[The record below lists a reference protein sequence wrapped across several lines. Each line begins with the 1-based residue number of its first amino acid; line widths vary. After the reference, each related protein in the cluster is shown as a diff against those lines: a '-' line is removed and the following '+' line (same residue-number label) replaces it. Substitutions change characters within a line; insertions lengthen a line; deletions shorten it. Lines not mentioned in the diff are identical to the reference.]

1 MMDKPLLFDSVGAAV
16 AHIDAN
22 PSDYPH
28 LTGAGS
34 RFGDAIRRVD
44 LDDAQQTRAFLEP
57 QLLRVEQG
65 VYMIR
70 YPAVDYADIM
80 PVDTEGTIWSAGS
93 LYYSGDIAG
102 KPEWFDVAADDMP
115 YADASRTQFLQ
126 ENHMAAIGYKWNRGD
141 LERGQQLGI
150 NIIADKADAASKT
163 AERFIHKVALYGD
176 GVKFSEGFVD
186 DTAMTIVPP
195 PAGGEITAASDA
207 DSDIATINAGLQQVE
222 TDTLETYR
230 ADTVALPTTIY
241 NILSTKRLSG
251 TNVSVL
257 EYLRTNSVV
266 GNTTIRRSRHLETAA
281 SDGGPRMIFYA
292 NVPEVH
298 RFHLPGG
305 GHQFFPAW
313 QKGPFSWEVPGVMNI
328 GGYDLRIPK
337 AKVAVD
343 NGTS

>member
-1 MMDKPLLFDSVGAAV
+1 MSKHILFDSVRAAV

-22 PSDYPH
+22 PSEFPH
-28 LTGAGS
+28 LVGQSWA
-34 RFGDAIRRVD
+34 DAIKGVD
-44 LDDAQQTRAFLEP
+44 LNDAQQTNAFLMP
-57 QLLRVEQG
+57 QLMRIEQG

-70 YPAVDYADIM
+70 YPAIDYAEFM
-80 PVDTEGTIWSAGS
+80 PVDTQGTIWSAGS

-150 NIIADKADAASKT
+150 NIIADKADAASKS
-163 AERFIHKVALYGD
+163 AERFIHKVGMLGD
-176 GVKFSEGFVD
+176 GVKFSEGFVN
-186 DTAMTIVPP
+186 DTGMTIVPP
-195 PAGGEITAASDA
+195 PSGGEITAASSA

-230 ADTVALPTTIY
+230 ADTIALPTTIY
-241 NILSTKRLSG
+241 NILATKRLSG
-251 TNVSVL
+251 TQVSVL

-266 GNTTIRRSRHLETAA
+266 GQTMVKRSRHLETAG
-281 SDGGPRMIFYA
+281 SDGEGRMMFYA
-292 NVPEVH
+292 NSPEVH
-298 RFHLPGG
+298 RYHLPGG

-313 QKGPFSWEVPGVMNI
+313 QKGPFSWEVPGIMAI
-328 GGYDLRIPK
+328 GGYELRVPK
-337 AKVAVD
+337 AKVAID

>member
-1 MMDKPLLFDSVGAAV
+1 MTKPILFDSVRAAV
-16 AHIDAN
+16 SHIEAN
-22 PSDYPH
+22 PSAFPH
-28 LTGAGS
+28 LAGQS
-34 RFGDAIRRVD
+34 WADAIKRID
-44 LDDAQQTRAFLEP
+44 LDDAQQTNAFLMP
-57 QLLRVEQG
+57 QLMRVEQG

-70 YPAVDYADIM
+70 YPMTDYADFV
-80 PVDTEGTIWSAGS
+80 PVDTAGTVWTAGS

-115 YADASRTQFLQ
+115 YADMSRTQFLQ

-141 LERGQQLGI
+141 LERGQQLMI
-150 NIIADKADAASKT
+150 NVIADKADAASKT
-163 AERFIHKVALYGD
+163 AERFIHKTAMLGD
-176 GVKFSEGFVD
+176 GVKFAEGFVND
-186 DTAMTIVPP
+186 SSMTIIAPL
-195 PAGGEITAASDA
+195 AEITAVSTA
-207 DSDIATINAGLQQVE
+207 DSDIATINAVLQRVE

-230 ADTVALPTTIY
+230 ADTLALPTSIY

-251 TNVSVL
+251 TSVSVL

-266 GNTTIRRSRHLETAA
+266 GAVTIKRSRHLETAG
-281 SDGGPRMIFYA
+281 SDGGPRMIAYA
-292 NVPEVH
+292 NMPEVH

-313 QKGPFSWEVPGVMNI
+313 QKGPFSWEVPGIMAI
-328 GGYDLRIPK
+328 GGYELRIPA

>member
-1 MMDKPLLFDSVGAAV
+1 MNKPILFDSVRAAV
-16 AHIDAN
+16 SHIEAN
-22 PSDYPH
+22 PSAFPH
-28 LTGAGS
+28 LAGQS
-34 RFGDAIRRVD
+34 WADAIKRID
-44 LDDAQQTRAFLEP
+44 LDDAQQTNAFLMP
-57 QLLRVEQG
+57 QLMRVEQG

-70 YPAVDYADIM
+70 YPMTDYADFV
-80 PVDTEGTIWSAGS
+80 PVDTAGTVWTAGS

-115 YADASRTQFLQ
+115 YADMSRTQFLQ

-141 LERGQQLGI
+141 LERGQQLMI
-150 NIIADKADAASKT
+150 NVVADKADAASKT
-163 AERFIHKVALYGD
+163 AERFIHKTAMLGD
-176 GVKFSEGFVD
+176 GVKFDEGFVND
-186 DTAMTIVPP
+186 SAMTVIPP
-195 PAGGEITAASDA
+195 SSEITAGSSA
-207 DSDIATINAGLQQVE
+207 DNDIATINAMLQRVE

-230 ADTVALPTTIY
+230 ADTIALPTSIY

-251 TNVSVL
+251 TSVSVL

-266 GNTTIRRSRHLETAA
+266 GQVTIKRSRHLETAG
-281 SDGGPRMIFYA
+281 SDGGPRMIAYA

-313 QKGPFSWEVPGVMNI
+313 QKGPFSWEVPGIMAI
-328 GGYDLRIPK
+328 GGYELRIPA

>member
-1 MMDKPLLFDSVGAAV
+1 MTKPILFDSVRAAV
-16 AHIDAN
+16 SHIEAN
-22 PSDYPH
+22 PSAFPH
-28 LTGAGS
+28 LAGQS
-34 RFGDAIRRVD
+34 WADAIRRVD
-44 LDDAQQTRAFLEP
+44 LDDAQQTNAFLMP
-57 QLLRVEQG
+57 QLMRVEQG

-70 YPAVDYADIM
+70 YPMTDYADFV
-80 PVDTEGTIWSAGS
+80 PVDTAGTVWTAGS

-115 YADASRTQFLQ
+115 YADMSRTQFLQ

-141 LERGQQLGI
+141 LERGQQLMI
-150 NIIADKADAASKT
+150 NVIADKADAASKT
-163 AERFIHKVALYGD
+163 AERFIHKTAMLGD
-176 GVKFSEGFVD
+176 GVKFDEGFVND
-186 DTAMTIVPP
+186 SAMTVIPP
-195 PAGGEITAASDA
+195 SSEITAGSSA
-207 DSDIATINAGLQQVE
+207 DSDIATINAMLQRVE

-230 ADTVALPTTIY
+230 ADTIALPTSIF
-241 NILSTKRLSG
+241 NILATKRLSG

-266 GNTTIRRSRHLETAA
+266 GQVTIKRSRHLETAG
-281 SDGGPRMIFYA
+281 SDGGPRMIAYA

-313 QKGPFSWEVPGVMNI
+313 QKGPFSWEVPGIMAI
-328 GGYDLRIPK
+328 GGYELRVPK

>member
-1 MMDKPLLFDSVGAAV
+1 MTKPILFDSVRAAV
-16 AHIDAN
+16 SHIEAN
-22 PSDYPH
+22 ASAFPH
-28 LTGAGS
+28 LAGQS
-34 RFGDAIRRVD
+34 WADAIRRVD
-44 LDDAQQTRAFLEP
+44 LDDAQQTNAFLMP
-57 QLLRVEQG
+57 QLMRVEQG

-70 YPAVDYADIM
+70 YPMTDYADFV
-80 PVDTEGTIWSAGS
+80 PVDTAGTVWTAGS

-115 YADASRTQFLQ
+115 YADMSRTQFLQ

-141 LERGQQLGI
+141 LERGQQLMI
-150 NIIADKADAASKT
+150 NVIADKADAASKT
-163 AERFIHKVALYGD
+163 AERFIHKTAMLGD
-176 GVKFSEGFVD
+176 GVKFDEGFVND
-186 DTAMTIVPP
+186 SAMTVIPP
-195 PAGGEITAASDA
+195 SSEITAGSSA
-207 DSDIATINAGLQQVE
+207 DSDIATINAMLQRVE

-230 ADTVALPTTIY
+230 ADTIALPTSIF
-241 NILSTKRLSG
+241 NILATKRLSG

-266 GNTTIRRSRHLETAA
+266 GQVMIKRSRHLETAG
-281 SDGGPRMIFYA
+281 SDGGPRMIAYA

-313 QKGPFSWEVPGVMNI
+313 QKGPFSWEVPGIMAI
-328 GGYDLRIPK
+328 GGYELRVPK